1 MEQALT
7 LAQEAGYQQA
17 VARVHYMAGN
27 FLQALHCTIGTTSPP
42 GNLRCTQLFS
52 EAV

>member
-1 MEQALT
+1 MEQALA

-42 GNLRCTQLFS
+42 GKLRSTRLFS
-52 EAV
+52 GAI